1 MVGYDGAGR
10 ERLWWDDDV
19 FEATW
24 RKSSGHMGSAPLRCR
39 RPREGAHAR
48 RLEHQPGTCRIP
60 NAMIVAT
67 STTKLPWVS
76 RPGAAKVHLR
86 WCRRGK
92 WSVANT
98 SRHDRVDHPSGLERC
113 ASGHW
118 SCPRMGRS
126 LADSSAEDG
135 SSNRWARCGGGAR
148 RQAAIHKERSK
159 GTIQRDDPK
168 ERSNDSPH
176 ASPRPR
182 ILPCRGAIYAL

>member
-48 RLEHQPGTCRIP
+48 RLERQPGTCRIP

-126 LADSSAEDG
+126 LADSKRRTGQATGGRVAAEV
-135 SSNRWARCGGGAR
+135 RGAKQR
-148 RQAAIHKERSK
+148 STRNDPKERSK
-159 GTIQRDDPK
+159 SK

-182 ILPCRGAIYAL
+182 ILPYRGAIYAL